1 VALNDWLIIA
11 RPNQTEER
19 AANASARDA
28 STYLIQA
35 GHLTTGTDEQTA
47 NADGISKKNPGMA
60 GVLDTDR
67 LNQLALAARR
77 AFSSAMT
84 FSAT

>member
-1 VALNDWLIIA
+1 MALNDPLMIA
-11 RPNQTEER
+11 RPNQTEAR
-19 AANASARDA
+19 AANAFARDA
-28 STYLIQA
+28 STYPIQA
-35 GHLTTGTDEQTA
+35 GHLTKGTYKQTA